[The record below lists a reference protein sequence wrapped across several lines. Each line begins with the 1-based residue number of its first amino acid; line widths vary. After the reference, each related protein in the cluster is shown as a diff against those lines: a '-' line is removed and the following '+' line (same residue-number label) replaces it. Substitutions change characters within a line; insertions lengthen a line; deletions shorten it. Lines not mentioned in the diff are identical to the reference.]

1 MPWTE
6 DAGGAEAKR
15 VCLTCQNGMGR
26 VKKSLEKQSE
36 TPGLA
41 VLCVLRVLIILE
53 RSDGIAWPCPKAV
66 K

>member
-1 MPWTE
+1 MPRAE
-6 DAGGAEAKR
+6 DASGAKAKR
-15 VCLTCQNGMGR
+15 VCLTCQNGMGG
-26 VKKSLEKQSE
+26 VKKALEKQSK

-53 RSDGIAWPCPKAV
+53 RSDGIAWACPEAV